1 MALKYPKTG
10 AQLKRSKKINYVW
23 WEYCVRLVW
32 KIVWAT
38 LWRILNHRIYVL
50 RPFVLK
56 MFGAKVSRK
65 CQFFGS
71 SWIERPYD
79 ISVGDHSS
87 IGPRVHLYNLA
98 HIAIG
103 DNTVLSQDVYVC
115 GGTHDFTDPTMPL
128 VKKNVTIGSSVWIC
142 AGAFI
147 GPGVTIGDGA
157 VIGARAVVTKDVEPW
172 TVVAGNPA
180 KFIKKRELRGT
191 EDGRSSSRQ

>member
-1 MALKYPKTG
+1 MTLKCSITS
-10 AQLKRSKKINYVW
+10 AQLGRSKKVNYVW

-32 KIVWAT
+32 RIVWIS
-38 LWRILNHRIYVL
+38 LWRVLNHRFYFL
-50 RPFVLK
+50 RPCVLK
-56 MFGAKVSRK
+56 CFGAKVSIK

-71 SWIERPYD
+71 SWVERPHD
-79 ISVGDHSS
+79 VSVGDYSS

-98 HIAIG
+98 NIKIG

-128 VKKNVTIGSSVWIC
+128 VKQNVTIGSSVWIC

-157 VIGARAVVTKDVEPW
+157 VVGARAVVTKDVEPW

-180 KFIKKRELRGT
+180 RVIKKRVLVDSHLEGHGG
-191 EDGRSSSRQ
+191 EE